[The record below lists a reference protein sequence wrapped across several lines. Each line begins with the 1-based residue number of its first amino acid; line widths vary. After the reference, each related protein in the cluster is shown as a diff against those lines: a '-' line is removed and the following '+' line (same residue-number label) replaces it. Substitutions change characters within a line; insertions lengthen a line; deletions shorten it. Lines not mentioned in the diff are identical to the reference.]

1 MRDIK
6 PDAPSPEIA
15 AGAPRATARGTVP
28 PRSLAARECHPD
40 THCPTCLV
48 RLVPEHTH
56 AKCPRCGYRD
66 SCCF

>member
-1 MRDIK
+1 MQDVRK
-6 PDAPSPEIA
+6 PALAPANEIRAAAVPARTISP
-15 AGAPRATARGTVP
+15 
-28 PRSLAARECHPD
+28 RECHPD
-40 THCPTCLV
+40 THCPTCHE